1 MLELLRQEITGGLAD
16 WTQFA
21 RVVIRLLAAMVVGG
35 IIGYQREQ
43 AGKSAGLRTHMLV
56 SLGMT
61 VFVLA
66 SAGGGLSAEGVSRV
80 IQGLATGI
88 GFIGAGAILKLRDE
102 HQIEGLTTSAGIWAT
117 AAVGVAVGLGQLGLA
132 LMSVVLALLAL
143 SFIDFLGGKRHVSR
157 EG

>member
-143 SFIDFLGGKRHVSR
+143 SFLDFLGGKRHVSR